1 MAGAVTAYATDE
13 ERNLQSVRKLLTNQ
27 EKMHAAI
34 QMLCESDK
42 WDGMLARRGNQM
54 SNSKDKELASTL
66 TTTNRFMR
74 FLDTVAVSDNTK
86 QSSFDPAE
94 LLTGKMT
101 IYLVLPPEHMRTQ
114 SALLRLWIGSLL
126 RSVIRGGLQEKT
138 RVHFVCDEA
147 NSLGKMDQVSD
158 MLTIGRGYGIRLQLY
173 YQDCGQIKKCWPDGA
188 DQTIFA
194 NTTQVFFGCND
205 QATAE
210 YVSNRL
216 GEKTI
221 IIASGGSGTNTGTSN
236 QSSAQGS
243 SNSYSTGTNTSQN
256 WQMHARKLLKPEEVM
271 ALDPRI
277 AITFAPGVPPI
288 STRLVRYYEN
298 GFKAR
303 RNGLLKMG
311 LEALCMLM
319 IVAVLAAVFAAA
331 VCPSLRR

>member
-147 NSLGKMDQVSD
+147 NSLGKMDQVF
-158 MLTIGRGYGIRLQLY
+158 GHAYH
-173 YQDCGQIKKCWPDGA
+173 WPGLWHPA
-188 DQTIFA
+188 PVVLSGLRPDQ
-194 NTTQVFFGCND
+194 
-205 QATAE
+205 E
-210 YVSNRL
+210 
-216 GEKTI
+216 
-221 IIASGGSGTNTGTSN
+221 
-236 QSSAQGS
+236 
-243 SNSYSTGTNTSQN
+243 
-256 WQMHARKLLKPEEVM
+256 
-271 ALDPRI
+271 
-277 AITFAPGVPPI
+277 
-288 STRLVRYYEN
+288 
-298 GFKAR
+298 
-303 RNGLLKMG
+303 
-311 LEALCMLM
+311 
-319 IVAVLAAVFAAA
+319 VLA
-331 VCPSLRR
+331 